1 MKISIIREFVHLCRT
16 QNFTRTAEELYIS
29 QPVLSRH
36 ISSLEE
42 ELGVQLISRSR
53 MSFELTPAGELA
65 RVSFEKILL
74 EYQDLL
80 SALSGLNESEQG
92 ELHLGVLYYD
102 YTSYVEKI
110 REVFRAQYPGI
121 TLHLH
126 SYQPEQIE
134 TDLLNRKI
142 DAAFLYSVD
151 ERKQDEIRSVP
162 FLRIPISIMFESSH
176 RLAEIPDIRFSDLS
190 GEKILWPEAELTL
203 SETKEIMQRI
213 FAENH
218 VTMSGQIPFSNF
230 DDVPFLLKDTGAVYL
245 SPMANQNAYHDSVK
259 CRHIEPEKYY
269 VTISTAWRSDNPN
282 PAIRSLLNAVRITYP

>member
-1 MKISIIREFVHLCRT
+1 MKISVIREFIHLCRT

-65 RVSFEKILL
+65 RESFEKILL
-74 EYQDLL
+74 DYQDLL

-110 REVFRAQYPGI
+110 REVFRTQYPGI
-121 TLHLH
+121 ALHLH

-134 TDLLNRKI
+134 ADLLNRKI
-142 DAAFLYSVD
+142 DAAFLYSL
-151 ERKQDEIRSVP
+151 EEGKQDEIRFSP
-162 FLRIPISIMFESSH
+162 FLRVPYSIMFDKSH
-176 RLAEIPDIRFSDLS
+176 RLNDIPDIRFNDLN
-190 GEKILWPEAELTL
+190 GEKILWPTSELPLEKTADFV
-203 SETKEIMQRI
+203 KRI

-218 VTMSGQIPFSNF
+218 VRMSEYIPFSNF

-245 SPMANQNAYHDSVK
+245 SPMANQKAYHDSVE

-269 VTISTAWRSDNPN
+269 VNISTAWRSDNPN